1 MKENCDV
8 YGIFGNPV
16 AHSLSPHLHNTLFG
30 AFGINAVYAA
40 FPVGRR
46 SLGMAFEGMRAL
58 GIRGV
63 NLTIPFKEEA
73 LNFIDEIPED
83 LDRCVGAINTV
94 VNREGRLFG
103 YNTDGRGFLTAAREE
118 LGFNPEGKKV
128 LVLGA
133 GGAAR
138 GVGSAL
144 AIAHAEALWFYNR
157 TLSRAGGLA
166 DYLTGYFPETQIK
179 ALGSP
184 ENLPAQK
191 IDLVVN
197 ATSCGMR
204 AGDPSPFDFR
214 FLEGKAAVY
223 DLIYSPAET
232 IFLKDARRLGFP
244 VANGLGM
251 LAAQAAL
258 SFELWTG
265 RHDGVREKMLETL
278 KACSR

>member
-16 AHSLSPHLHNTLFG
+16 AHSLSPHLHNTLFK
-30 AFGINAVYAA
+30 ALGINAVYAA
-40 FPVGRR
+40 FPVERH
-46 SLGMAFEGMRAL
+46 SLGMAFEGIRAL
-58 GIRGV
+58 GIHGV

-73 LNFIDEIPED
+73 LSFIDEIPED

-94 VNREGRLFG
+94 VNRDGKLFG
-103 YNTDGRGFLTAAREE
+103 HNTDGRGFLTAVREE
-118 LGFNPEGKKV
+118 LDFNPEGKEI

-144 AIAHAEALWFYNR
+144 AIAHAEKLWFSNR
-157 TLSRAGGLA
+157 TFSRAEGLA
-166 DYLTGYFPETQIK
+166 EYLTRYFPETEIK
-179 ALGSP
+179 ALDSP
-184 ENLPAQK
+184 ENLSTHN
-191 IDLVVN
+191 INLVVN

-204 AGDPSPFDFR
+204 AADPSPFDFR
-214 FLEGKAAVY
+214 FLKGKTAVY
-223 DLIYSPAET
+223 DLIYSPVET
-232 IFLKDARRLGFP
+232 VLLKDARRLGFP
-244 VANGLGM
+244 AANGLGM

-265 RHDGVREKMLETL
+265 HHDGVREKMLETL
-278 KACSR
+278 KTCSR